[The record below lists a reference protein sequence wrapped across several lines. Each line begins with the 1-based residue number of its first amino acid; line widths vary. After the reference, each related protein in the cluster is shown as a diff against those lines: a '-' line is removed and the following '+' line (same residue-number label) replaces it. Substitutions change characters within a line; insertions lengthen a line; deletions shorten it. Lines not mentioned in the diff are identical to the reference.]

1 MNAFQIWVDIDRLH
15 RNLSKLIGS
24 TIREN
29 SELNL
34 DAIEW
39 MLMNSLMKED
49 GQHASTLANSVGRA
63 ATSFTPIL
71 DRLQTK
77 GYVERRSDK
86 SDRRAVRVFMTKK
99 GRLSRAKIEALNPV
113 ILAAL
118 AKYFEENN
126 LGPVWEQFLMVTS
139 TK

>member
-1 MNAFQIWVDIDRLH
+1 MNAFPIWVDIDRLH
-15 RNLSKLIGS
+15 RNLSKLIGT
-24 TIREN
+24 TIMEN
-29 SELNL
+29 SGLNL
-34 DAIEW
+34 DTIEW

-99 GRLSRAKIEALNPV
+99 GRLARAKIEALNPV

-118 AKYFEENN
+118 AKYFEEHN
-126 LGPVWEQFLMVTS
+126 LGAVWQQFLMVTLA
-139 TK
+139 K